1 MGYATQGAAPLF
13 GAGAPLFVLKTPGN
27 GNTDVTG
34 YVMPTVTG
42 YNITH
47 NVGATETKD
56 ESGDIDAV
64 TFHGEYIECAFTL
77 LPTAGTSANA
87 LLSARIPAPGTTM
100 TVSGAP
106 VMPVGSFEDALNT
119 GTGSLPATA
128 RWIYAGGGSIQRSSD
143 GHATLNLTFRRYP
156 QIVGGTAI
164 TS

>member
-13 GAGAPLFVLKTPGN
+13 GAGAPTFVLNDAAGSA
-27 GNTDVTG
+27 VSG
-34 YVMPTVTG
+34 YVMPTVSG

-77 LPTAGTSANA
+77 LPTGTTSANA
-87 LLSARIPAPGTTM
+87 LASATIPQPGATM
-100 TVSGAP
+100 TVSGGP
-106 VMPVGSFEDALNT
+106 ITKVGSFSDALNVSGSGGLP
-119 GTGSLPATA
+119 GTAK
-128 RWIYAGGGSIQRSSD
+128 WIYAGGGSIQRSSD

-156 QIVGGTAI
+156 LIVGGTAI

>member
-13 GAGAPLFVLKTPGN
+13 GAGAPTFVLNDAAGSA
-27 GNTDVTG
+27 VSG
-34 YVMPTVTG
+34 YIMPTVTG

-47 NVGATETKD
+47 NVGSTETKD

-77 LPTAGTSANA
+77 LPTGASSANA
-87 LLSARIPAPGTTM
+87 LASARIPQPGATM
-100 TVSGAP
+100 TVSGGPITA
-106 VMPVGSFEDALNT
+106 VGSFSDALNV
-119 GTGSLPATA
+119 GSGSLPATA
-128 RWIYAGGGSIQRSSD
+128 KWIYAGGGSIQRSSD

-156 QIVGGTAI
+156 LIVGGTAI

>member
-13 GAGAPLFVLKTPGN
+13 GAGAPTFILNDAAGSAVS
-27 GNTDVTG
+27 G
-34 YVMPTVTG
+34 YIMPTVTG
-42 YNITH
+42 HNITH

-77 LPTAGTSANA
+77 LPTGTTSANA
-87 LLSARIPAPGTTM
+87 LASARIPQPGATM
-100 TVSGAP
+100 TVSGGP
-106 VMPVGSFEDALNT
+106 VMAVGSFSDALNV
-119 GTGSLPATA
+119 GSGSLPATA
-128 RWIYAGGGSIQRSSD
+128 KWIYSGGGSIQRSSD

-156 QIVGGTAI
+156 LIVGGTAI

>member
-13 GAGAPLFVLKTPGN
+13 GAGAPTFVLNDAAGSA
-27 GNTDVTG
+27 VSG
-34 YVMPTVTG
+34 YIMPTVTG

-47 NVGATETKD
+47 NVGSTETKD

-77 LPTAGTSANA
+77 LPTGASSANA
-87 LLSARIPAPGTTM
+87 LASARIPQPGATM
-100 TVSGAP
+100 TVSGGPITA
-106 VMPVGSFEDALNT
+106 VCSFSDALNV
-119 GTGSLPATA
+119 GSGSLPATA
-128 RWIYAGGGSIQRSSD
+128 KWIYSGGGSIQRSSD

-156 QIVGGTAI
+156 LIVGGTAI

>member
-13 GAGAPLFVLKTPGN
+13 GAGAPTFVLKTAAN
-27 GNTDVTG
+27 VDVSG
-34 YVMPTVTG
+34 YIMPTVTG

-47 NVGATETKD
+47 NVGSAETKD

-77 LPTAGTSANA
+77 LPTGATSANA
-87 LLSARIPAPGTTM
+87 LASATIPQPGATM
-100 TVSGAP
+100 TVTGGP
-106 VMPVGSFEDALNT
+106 IMKVGSFDDALNV

-128 RWIYAGGGSIQRSSD
+128 RWIYVGGGSIQRSSD

-156 QIVGGTAI
+156 LIVGGAAI

>member
-13 GAGAPLFVLKTPGN
+13 GAGAPTFVLKTAAN
-27 GNTDVTG
+27 VDVSG
-34 YVMPTVTG
+34 YIMPTVTG

-47 NVGATETKD
+47 NVGSTETKD

-77 LPTAGTSANA
+77 LPTGATSANA
-87 LLSARIPAPGTTM
+87 LASATIPQPGATM
-100 TVSGAP
+100 TVTGGP
-106 VMPVGSFEDALNT
+106 IMKVGSFDDALNV

-128 RWIYAGGGSIQRSSD
+128 RWIYVGGGSIQRSSD

-156 QIVGGTAI
+156 LIVGGAAI

>member
-13 GAGAPLFVLKTPGN
+13 GAGAPTFVLKTAAN
-27 GNTDVTG
+27 ADVSG
-34 YVMPTVTG
+34 YIMPTVTG

-47 NVGATETKD
+47 NVGSTETKD

-77 LPTAGTSANA
+77 LPTGASSANA
-87 LLSARIPAPGTTM
+87 LSSARIPQPGATM
-100 TVSGAP
+100 TVSGGPITA
-106 VMPVGSFEDALNT
+106 VGSFADALNVASS
-119 GTGSLPATA
+119 GSLPDTA
-128 RWIYAGGGSIQRSSD
+128 RWIYSGGGSIQRSSD

-156 QIVGGTAI
+156 LIVGGTAI

>member
-13 GAGAPLFVLKTPGN
+13 GAGAPTFTLNDAAGSAVS
-27 GNTDVTG
+27 G
-34 YVMPTVTG
+34 YIMPTVTG

-77 LPTAGTSANA
+77 LPTGTSSSNA
-87 LLSARIPAPGTTM
+87 LASARIPQPGATM
-100 TVSGAP
+100 TVSGGP
-106 VMPVGSFEDALNT
+106 VMAVGSFSDALNV
-119 GTGSLPATA
+119 GSGSLPATA
-128 RWIYAGGGSIQRSSD
+128 KWIYAGGGSIQRSSD

-156 QIVGGTAI
+156 LIVGGTAI